1 MPVALFVGAAVAAIT
16 AGVALLA
23 LERRLPVAIR
33 LGAAPDLTQD
43 VWRCASRP

>member
-1 MPVALFVGAAVAAIT
+1 MGGGLLSTVPVALFVGAAVAAIA

-33 LGAAPDLTQD
+33 LAP
-43 VWRCASRP
+43 RPT